1 MADFLNTAFAGFDGA
16 IFQALNSLAVSAG
29 DFFTPFFR
37 VISLLGEKGLLF
49 IITGLVLLLF
59 AKTRKMGFTMLFAI
73 AIGALF
79 TNVILKD
86 LVARPRPFTTAEYE
100 QFWIQAGKIFED
112 EFSFPS
118 GHTTAIMASMTA
130 LFLTAN
136 KKWSWVGFIG
146 VILMG
151 LSRIYLVAHYP
162 TDVIAGIIVGGIGAI
177 ASYFIVKWAFGFASK
192 RSGKK
197 FFNFVLNFDLIYSI
211 KNKKWL
217 PEQIQNVAE
226 QETEDKE

>member
-1 MADFLNTAFAGFDGA
+1 MADFLNTVFAGFDGA
-16 IFQALNSLAVSAG
+16 IFQALNSLAISAG

-37 VISLLGEKGLLF
+37 VISLLGTKGLLF
-49 IITGLVLLLF
+49 IVTGLVLLLF

-118 GHTTAIMASMTA
+118 GHTTATMAAMTA

-136 KKWSWVGFIG
+136 KKWSWIGFIG

-151 LSRIYLVAHYP
+151 ISRIYLVAHYP
-162 TDVIAGIIVGGIGAI
+162 TDVIAGIIIGGIGGVLGCFI
-177 ASYFIVKWAFGFASK
+177 ANWGLKFASEH
-192 RSGKK
+192 SDKK
-197 FFNFVLNFDLIYSI
+197 AFNFILNFDLIYSI
-211 KNKKWL
+211 KNKTWL
-217 PEQIQNVAE
+217 P
-226 QETEDKE
+226 K